1 MKMRWHI
8 PGRSGKPSGKTSS
21 AKHAR
26 QLRSFPIPA
35 STDFNTGFSDPED
48 HSEGFDFDDADRPD
62 ITPESDAN
70 GEGEKRVLIGGI
82 SPGWS
87 LKLPLLIRIE
97 RDSDGSFIV
106 SDDIFAVHG
115 DGLTLRHAVRDYAAS
130 LVEYYHL
137 LSARVA
143 SDAHTMALFRRLQ
156 RYLGPVEE

>member
-8 PGRSGKPSGKTSS
+8 PGRGGKPSGTTPS
-21 AKHAR
+21 AKHAG
-26 QLRSFPIPA
+26 QLRRSPIPA

-48 HSEGFDFDDADRPD
+48 HSDGFDCDDADRPY
-62 ITPESDAN
+62 ITSESDAN
-70 GEGEKRVLIGGI
+70 GEGEKRVLIGRI

-106 SDDIFAVHG
+106 SDDIFAMHG

-143 SDAHTMALFRRLQ
+143 SDVHTMALFRRLQ